1 MSDLKEK
8 LQATVRDLERELA
21 QSGPLDNESRDLL
34 EQAAREIRSKL
45 DADNACGAQQPQG
58 ALLEAPPP
66 DSLVERVNT
75 AARRFESTHPTL
87 SGILERIADGLAQLG
102 I

>member
-1 MSDLKEK
+1 MSDLKERIR
-8 LQATVRDLERELA
+8 ATVRDLEQELA
-21 QSGPLDNESRDLL
+21 AAGPLDNDSRQLL
-34 EQAAREIRSKL
+34 EQAAQEIRAKL
-45 DADNACGAQQPQG
+45 GVAPGGSVPG
-58 ALLEAPPP
+58 SSEASSAAAEPG
-66 DSLVERVNT
+66 SLVERINT

>member
-1 MSDLKEK
+1 MSELKER
-8 LQATVRDLERELA
+8 LQATVRDLEQELA
-21 QSGPLDNESRDLL
+21 QSGPLDRESRDLL

-45 DADNACGAQQPQG
+45 DATQTEGENPA
-58 ALLEAPPP
+58 E
-66 DSLVERVNT
+66 SLVERVNT

>member
-8 LQATVRDLERELA
+8 LQATVRDLELELA
-21 QSGPLDNESRDLL
+21 QSGPLDNESRNLL

-45 DADNACGAQQPQG
+45 DADSVGGMQQPAAQS
-58 ALLEAPPP
+58 AATQP